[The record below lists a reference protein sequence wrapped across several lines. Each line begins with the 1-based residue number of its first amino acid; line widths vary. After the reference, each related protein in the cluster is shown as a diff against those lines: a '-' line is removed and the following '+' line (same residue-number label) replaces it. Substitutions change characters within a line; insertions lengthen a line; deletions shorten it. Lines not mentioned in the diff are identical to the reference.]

1 MHETIRL
8 WPNGAPGSEGWAHY
22 EQKTHHHP
30 PFNITIVR
38 NVTDPTLSVH
48 LPDPAVATGAGVI
61 VCPGGA
67 FHILAIDHEGYDVA
81 DWLTAH
87 GVAAFVLKYRLIQ
100 TPPDDDAF
108 AQQMQANMQNRE
120 QLRQRIAGVQPLAVA
135 DGQAAVKLVRQ
146 RAAEWGIDPERI
158 GMMGFSAGA
167 MLTIGLIAQNEA
179 ESRLNFA
186 APIYGPVWDKF
197 TPPPDA
203 PPVFLAV
210 TDDDE
215 LAARSCANLYLAWK
229 EAGRPVELHIYAQG
243 GHGFGMRKQGL
254 PVDHWIER
262 FDEWL
267 QAQGLKGARGR

>member
-1 MHETIRL
+1 MSETIQL
-8 WPNGAPGSEGWAHY
+8 WPNGAPGSEGWAHH
-22 EQKTHHHP
+22 EQQTHNHP
-30 PFNITIVR
+30 PFNITVVR
-38 NVTDPTLSVH
+38 NVTDPTLSIH
-48 LPDPAVATGAGVI
+48 LPDPAIATGAAVI

-81 DWLTAH
+81 DWLTAQ
-87 GVAAFVLKYRLIQ
+87 GIAAFVLKYRLIQ
-100 TPPDDDAF
+100 TAPDDEAF

-120 QLRQRIAGVQPLAVA
+120 QLRQRIAKVQPLAVA

-186 APIYGPVWDKF
+186 APIYGPVWDDF
-197 TPPPDA
+197 SPPPDA

-210 TDDDE
+210 ADDDE

-229 EAGRPVELHIYAQG
+229 DAGRPVELHIYAQG

-267 QAQGLKGARGR
+267 QAQGLKGAR